1 MMADNGKK
9 DEALDLLLPW
19 YVNGT
24 LDDGE
29 RRQVEA
35 YLERSSHAR
44 DEVELLGALRQQ
56 VKDETIEASPGALG
70 LQRLKRDMKQA
81 AAQPGNLDRMAGKT
95 VTVASFWRPLAVA
108 ACLAVVIQA
117 GVMIGLTGGPGG
129 DVEIA
134 SGEAGLTAPVLQVT
148 FAPDATE
155 QQIRDTLQSAGASIA
170 DGPNAL
176 GVYRLRLVDAGGTT
190 IDEALATLRAIGDV
204 VTFAERN

>member
-29 RRQVEA
+29 RRQVET

-44 DEVELLGALRQQ
+44 DEVELLRALRQQ

-108 ACLAVVIQA
+108 ACLAVMIQA
-117 GVMIGLTGGPGG
+117 GIMVGVGGFGTPDSGVTTATGGSP
-129 DVEIA
+129 
-134 SGEAGLTAPVLQVT
+134 SVLQVT

-190 IDEALATLRAIGDV
+190 VDEALATLRASGDV